1 MARGR
6 LLFASFD
13 EVPEIPGGTSKATV
27 QQIVLDALPEATVNR
42 RGQMVAQLY
51 AFLTVMQEGD
61 VVVTVSS
68 DEVYVGTVSAS
79 AEPFQLPDNLLV
91 IGTMN
96 TADRSIALIDAA
108 MRRRFAFSR
117 LSPDKPPIN
126 GLLRRWLTNQG
137 LPMHPADILD
147 ALNAALDDPDLAI
160 GPSFLMSEQ
169 VAELGGLA
177 LVWRSRILPLLEDQL
192 HGTGVDVEAEYG
204 LDALLHTLPGHG
216 SEPSAG
222 ELE

>member
-1 MARGR
+1 
-6 LLFASFD
+6 
-13 EVPEIPGGTSKATV
+13 
-27 QQIVLDALPEATVNR
+27 
-42 RGQMVAQLY
+42 MVAQLY